1 MMNNLFNIDKL
12 MVIILC
18 ISGSIFGIFSAF
30 PGHTNFDEF
39 NSLNEIFSQNLSNIQ
54 PPLHS
59 ILWFYT
65 IRFGDFLNL
74 ELSIQTSLLLLLQSF
89 FWYTPY
95 IFTNMIQTCKAP
107 GSALEQI

>member
-54 PPLHS
+54 PHC
-59 ILWFYT
+59 IVFYGFT
-65 IRFGDFLNL
+65 QLDLV
-74 ELSIQTSLLLLLQSF
+74 
-89 FWYTPY
+89 
-95 IFTNMIQTCKAP
+95 IF
-107 GSALEQI
+107 